1 MWDKIF
7 HYPEE
12 FMSKFAIV
20 TDSTSYIPSD
30 VAQKYGVTIA
40 PQVLIWDNQ
49 TYRDG
54 VDIQPTDFYSRL
66 KTAKVMPSTSQVSPA
81 AMQEIFQGLVD
92 KGLSVLGIFISSKLS
107 GTLQSTIQA
116 KEMMGSA
123 GEKVT
128 LVDSQ
133 STAMGLGFQVLAA
146 ARAMEAGASI
156 EECAA
161 LAEKAHERTGVFFA
175 VDTLEFLHRG
185 GRIGGAQR
193 FIGSA
198 LNLKPILA
206 VKEGKVEG
214 VERIRTK
221 SKAHD
226 RVLELIAEQVK
237 GKSNIRIATLH
248 ANAAEDAKK
257 LLDRATA
264 ELSPVEA
271 LFTELSPVV
280 GTHAGPGT
288 VGLAYMFD

>member
-1 MWDKIF
+1 
-7 HYPEE
+7 
-12 FMSKFAIV
+12 MSKFAIV
-20 TDSTSYIPSD
+20 TDSTSYIPTELS
-30 VAQKYGVTIA
+30 QKYGITVT
-40 PQVLIWDNQ
+40 PQILIWDNQ

-54 VDIQPTDFYSRL
+54 IDIQPSDFYSRL

-81 AMQEIFQGLVD
+81 TMQETFQGFVEKD
-92 KGLSVLGIFISSKLS
+92 IPVLGIFISSKLS
-107 GTLQSTIQA
+107 GTLQSAIQA
-116 KEMMGSA
+116 KETMGSA

-133 STAMGLGFQVLAA
+133 STAMGLGFQALAA

-161 LAEKAHERTGVFFA
+161 MVAKAHERTGVFFA

-214 VERIRTK
+214 IERIRTK

-226 RVLELIAEQVK
+226 RVLELVAEQVK

-248 ANAAEDAKK
+248 ANSGEEAQSLLHRAA
-257 LLDRATA
+257 A
-264 ELSPVEA
+264 ELSPVEQ
-271 LFTELSPVV
+271 LFTEVSPVV

-288 VGLAYMFD
+288 VGLAFMHD

>member
-1 MWDKIF
+1 
-7 HYPEE
+7 
-12 FMSKFAIV
+12 MSKFAIV
-20 TDSTSYIPSD
+20 TDSTAYIPPEI
-30 VAQKYGVTIA
+30 VQKHGIVVA
-40 PQVLIWDNQ
+40 PQILIWDEK

-54 VDIQPTDFYSRL
+54 IDIQPTDFYSRL

-81 AMQEIFQGLVD
+81 AMQEIFQGLAD
-92 KGLSVLGIFISSKLS
+92 QGLSVLGIFISSKLS
-107 GTLQSTIQA
+107 GTLQSAIQA

-123 GEKVT
+123 GGKVT

-146 ARAMEAGASI
+146 SRAMGAGASL

-161 LAEKAHERTGVFFA
+161 QAGSAHERTGVFFA

-214 VERIRTK
+214 IERIRTK

-226 RVLELIAEQVK
+226 RVLELITEQVR
-237 GKSNIRIATLH
+237 GKSKIRIATLH
-248 ANAAEDAKK
+248 ANSAQDAKA
-257 LLDRATA
+257 LLERAA
-264 ELSPVEA
+264 AGLSPVETI
-271 LFTELSPVV
+271 FTEVSPVV